1 MLHISEN
8 GEFRHLMP
16 EIPFLKLAFNIS
28 FAFILSSGIRTA
40 PIFWSRLFPD
50 VPREPLQSCG
60 NVVVDVHERELRF
73 FHELSHV
80 SVKNYILF
88 SPFFSFSLQPLT
100 VLSLNVLSEPYERTS
115 ECTCGRFVREEGFR
129 GGQMEISLE
138 SLFHC
143 IRCFAVTSLVLPL
156 GHNYSL
162 NCLRLSSIKYISKFP
177 CLMN

>member
-16 EIPFLKLAFNIS
+16 EILFLKLAFNVS

-73 FHELSHV
+73 FLELSHV
-80 SVKNYILF
+80 SVQNYLLF
-88 SPFFSFSLQPLT
+88 SPFFSFSLQPLNTTLNDNTERVVGTLRANEWMYMWT
-100 VLSLNVLSEPYERTS
+100 VRAGGGFSRWTNGNFARVTFSLHSLLCCDV
-115 ECTCGRFVREEGFR
+115 TCASTRS
-129 GGQMEISLE
+129 Q
-138 SLFHC
+138 LF
-143 IRCFAVTSLVLPL
+143 AK
-156 GHNYSL
+156 
-162 NCLRLSSIKYISKFP
+162 LSSFVKYQVYF
-177 CLMN
+177 

>member
-1 MLHISEN
+1 MLHIPEN

-73 FHELSHV
+73 FHELSHD
-80 SVKNYILF
+80 SVQNYILF
-88 SPFFSFSLQPLT
+88 SPFFFLFVATVDCIVTERVVGTLRANEWMYMWTVRAGGGFSMWTNGNFARVTFSLH
-100 VLSLNVLSEPYERTS
+100 SLLCCDV
-115 ECTCGRFVREEGFR
+115 TCASTRS
-129 GGQMEISLE
+129 Q
-138 SLFHC
+138 LF
-143 IRCFAVTSLVLPL
+143 AK
-156 GHNYSL
+156 
-162 NCLRLSSIKYISKFP
+162 LSSFVKYQVYF
-177 CLMN
+177 